1 MKEWIMKHPILTFLL
16 VDGAIAGLFKTIQS
30 FAPKQEDIPK
40 EEAAEE
46 DPEAN
51 LTVQIDANKEESK

>member
-40 EEAAEE
+40 EE

-51 LTVQIDANKEESK
+51 LTVQIDANKEENK

>member
-16 VDGAIAGLFKTIQS
+16 VDGAIAGLFKTIAA

-40 EEAAEE
+40 EDALEE

-51 LTVQIDANKEESK
+51 LTVQIDANKEENK